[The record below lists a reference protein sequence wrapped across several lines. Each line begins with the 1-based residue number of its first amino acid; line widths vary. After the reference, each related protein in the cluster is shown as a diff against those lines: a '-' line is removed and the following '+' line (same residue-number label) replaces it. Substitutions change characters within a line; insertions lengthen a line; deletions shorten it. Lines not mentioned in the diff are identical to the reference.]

1 MKKIPLTDTSGRWFD
16 MDTASAFKADSYTD
30 AQGNVVCRATGH
42 PEVWETLY
50 LTLKGT
56 FILIRDDGGD
66 FVPGSS
72 GAVVIEPERAAEW
85 LIANGHQEQV
95 KKMDMEKEERRL
107 EL

>member
-1 MKKIPLTDTSGRWFD
+1 MKKIPLTDNSGRWFD
-16 MDTASAFKADSYTD
+16 MDSARALKADSYTD
-30 AQGNVVCRATGH
+30 QQGNKVCRATGH

-56 FILIRDDGGD
+56 FILIRDDGGE

-72 GAVVIEPERAAEW
+72 GAVEMDPERAVEW
-85 LIANGHQEQV
+85 LIANGHQAEV
-95 KKMDMEKEERRL
+95 KKLDMEKEERRL